1 MTRERSPTRWVDT
14 ESPLGVLL
22 REAAED
28 YRQGLHAP
36 SALSRQLS
44 PRRAQR
50 GALLLVFA
58 AGVCLAA
65 AAVIAHFRAEASP
78 LLAQPEPAR
87 TAHARPAEPVAASP
101 AAPEPRVPTA
111 ASVSPEPAR
120 AALPNR
126 TLPEPV
132 LAASAAPSPP
142 EPFAPEPSKAET
154 SELDAGAPLP
164 LAPEPTKEPAADCL
178 GFARSG
184 DAPAAERCFEAQA
197 AGQNLSAE
205 VALYELARLRRDML
219 GKPKAALAALDDYA
233 RRFPHGYLNG
243 EVLFSRLELL
253 VKLGRSAEVLGASD
267 ELLASA
273 SGKER
278 ALEIHFLRGNVYAH
292 ALNDPESA
300 AREYTQAAASAGK
313 LGDDAAFLA
322 AVSLQSA
329 GARARAKAA
338 FEAYLA
344 RPAARHEAEARA
356 RLRTLEAAAAET
368 P

>member
-1 MTRERSPTRWVDT
+1 MTPERSPTRWVET
-14 ESPLGVLL
+14 EGPLGRLL

-28 YRQGLHAP
+28 YRQGLAAP
-36 SALSRQLS
+36 RALSRQLS

-50 GALLLVFA
+50 GALVLAFV
-58 AGVCLAA
+58 AGVSLAA
-65 AAVIAHFRAEASP
+65 AALIAHFRAESSP

-87 TAHARPAEPVAASP
+87 TARARPAQPIAVSP
-101 AAPEPRVPTA
+101 PAPEPSLRA
-111 ASVSPEPAR
+111 ATPLSAEPAR
-120 AALPNR
+120 AALPGR
-126 TLPEPV
+126 ALPEP
-132 LAASAAPSPP
+132 ASASRARV
-142 EPFAPEPSKAET
+142 EPLAPEPARAGT
-154 SELDAGAPLP
+154 SELDAGALLP
-164 LAPEPTKEPAADCL
+164 LAPEPTKQPAADCL
-178 GFARSG
+178 SFARSG
-184 DAPAAERCFEAQA
+184 DAAAAERCFEAQA

-219 GKPKAALAALDDYA
+219 GKPQAALAALDDYA
-233 RRFPHGYLNG
+233 RRFPHGYLSG

-292 ALNDPESA
+292 ALKDPQSA
-300 AREYTQAAASAGK
+300 AREYALAAASAGK

-329 GARARAKAA
+329 GERARAKAA

-356 RLRTLEAAAAET
+356 RLRTLETAAATES

>member
-1 MTRERSPTRWVDT
+1 VNP
-14 ESPLGVLL
+14 
-22 REAAED
+22 
-28 YRQGLHAP
+28 
-36 SALSRQLS
+36 
-44 PRRAQR
+44 
-50 GALLLVFA
+50 
-58 AGVCLAA
+58 
-65 AAVIAHFRAEASP
+65 
-78 LLAQPEPAR
+78 
-87 TAHARPAEPVAASP
+87 
-101 AAPEPRVPTA
+101 
-111 ASVSPEPAR
+111 
-120 AALPNR
+120 
-126 TLPEPV
+126 
-132 LAASAAPSPP
+132 
-142 EPFAPEPSKAET
+142 
-154 SELDAGAPLP
+154 P

-219 GKPKAALAALDDYA
+219 GKPQAALAALDDYA
-233 RRFPHGYLNG
+233 RRFPHGYLSG

-267 ELLASA
+267 ALLASA

-300 AREYTQAAASAGK
+300 AREYARAAASAGK

-329 GARARAKAA
+329 GERARAKAA

-344 RPAARHEAEARA
+344 RAAARHEAEARA
-356 RLRTLEAAAAET
+356 RLRTLEAAAADE
-368 P
+368 PP

>member
-1 MTRERSPTRWVDT
+1 MTPERSPARWVDT
-14 ESPLGVLL
+14 EGPLGALL

-28 YRQGLHAP
+28 YRQGLAAP
-36 SALSRQLS
+36 NALSRQPS

-50 GALLLVFA
+50 GALVLVFA
-58 AGVCLAA
+58 AGAALAA
-65 AAVIAHFRAEASP
+65 AAMIAHVHAESSL

-87 TAHARPAEPVAASP
+87 IARPRAEPVAPSP
-101 AAPEPRVPTA
+101 AAPEPSLPAPVRVR
-111 ASVSPEPAR
+111 SGPAR
-120 AALPNR
+120 AALPSR
-126 TLPEPV
+126 TLPEPA
-132 LAASAAPSPP
+132 LTASASPSQA
-142 EPFAPEPSKAET
+142 EPLAPEPPSAGT
-154 SELDAGAPLP
+154 SELDAGATLP
-164 LAPEPTKEPAADCL
+164 LAPEPTKEAAADCL

-205 VALYELARLRRDML
+205 VAVYELARLRRDML
-219 GKPKAALAALDDYA
+219 GKPTAALAALDDYA
-233 RRFPHGYLNG
+233 RRFPHGYLSG

-292 ALNDPESA
+292 ALGDPQSA

-313 LGDDAAFLA
+313 VGDDAAFLA

-329 GARARAKAA
+329 GERARAKAA

-344 RPAARHEAEARA
+344 RPAARHEAEART
-356 RLRTLEAAAAET
+356 RLQSLEAAAQGES